1 MNLTPAQRNAI
12 RMLTAGDGTTG
23 GVLYA
28 CNGVSVATARALE
41 RLGLAE
47 FTHRNLTPVTRPGGR
62 IHYIRDWGIRLRNIP
77 SSSERPG
84 EK

>member
-1 MNLTPAQRNAI
+1 
-12 RMLTAGDGTTG
+12 MLMAGDGTTG

-41 RLGLAE
+41 RLGLVE

-62 IHYIRDWGIRLRNIP
+62 IHYVRDWGIRLRNIP
-77 SSSERPG
+77 CFNEETS
-84 EK
+84 KK